1 MVSTGMRERE
11 IKGERGRDR
20 EKRRERQRERE
31 RKRVGGEKERK
42 GEEGEETERQESVF
56 IHTGPSRAQPRLSLV
71 LIKPSDS
78 CLVTVGTGL
87 KGLAY

>member
-20 EKRRERQRERE
+20 EKRRERERE
-31 RKRVGGEKERK
+31 RKRVGGEKGRK
-42 GEEGEETERQESVF
+42 REGERETERQESVF
-56 IHTGPSRAQPRLSLV
+56 IHTGPPRAQPRLSLV